1 MKSFRQFI
9 SEALETIASSQAKQM
24 GLRGDGHGD
33 WYDNQGKLVAK
44 TIGSKLQVFKGR
56 DNKGA
61 EDKSIKK
68 DTKKQPQPALTSQ
81 QPQVQQQ
88 PEVQEQGK
96 GIVVVLGKFNPPG
109 KAHEQ
114 LLKFGFNQAKNNGS
128 EYRIYPSRIED
139 KETNPL
145 NPTLKIKY
153 MRTMYPEYADYI
165 IDNSDTTTLFDVLTS
180 LSNDGFTD
188 VKVVVGSDRVGEFQS
203 LAHRGE
209 GETYQ
214 FNTIEVIPAGVKDPD
229 SDVGGAGSSAQLRA
243 AVAEGNFESFSA
255 NLPTRMKRV
264 DKEELFN
271 SVANAMQ
278 LGESYD
284 LWRIAPELD
293 MDGLRMNYKINNLY
307 PIGSIIENLN
317 TGLQGRVLRRGT
329 NYLICVTNEGVM
341 FKSWLQNIR
350 EAVYEVGTDKY
361 REKLQSMTPGQPVV
375 SYTGVKIKETM
386 PKKKLNMNSK
396 CSTK

>member
-44 TIGSKLQVFKGR
+44 TVGSKLQVFKGR
-56 DNKGA
+56 GGKGA
-61 EDKSIKK
+61 EDKSTKK
-68 DTKKQPQPALTSQ
+68 DTEAQPQAAPATQ
-81 QPQVQQQ
+81 QPQDQQQ
-88 PEVQEQGK
+88 PPVQEQGK
-96 GIVVVLGKFNPPG
+96 GVVVVLGKFNPPG

-114 LLKFGFNQAKNNGS
+114 LLKFGFNQGKNSGA

-153 MRTMYPEYADYI
+153 MKAMYPEYADYI

-188 VKVVVGSDRVGEFQS
+188 VKVIVGSDRVGEFQS

-229 SDVGGAGSSAQLRA
+229 SDVGGPGSSAQLRA
-243 AVAEGNFESFSA
+243 AVAQGNFESFSA
-255 NLPTRMKRV
+255 NLPTRMKRA
-264 DKEELFN
+264 DKEQLFN
-271 SVANAMQ
+271 SVADAMQ
-278 LGESYD
+278 IGESYE

-293 MDGLRMNYKINNLY
+293 MEGLRMNYKINNLY

-350 EAVYEVGTDKY
+350 EAVYEVGTSKY
-361 REKLQSMTPGQPVV
+361 LKKLQSITPGQPVV
-375 SYTGVKIKETM
+375 SYTGIEIKETM

>member
-24 GLRGDGHGD
+24 GLRGNGHGD

-44 TIGSKLQVFKGR
+44 TVGGKLQVFKGR
-56 DNKGA
+56 GKGED
-61 EDKSIKK
+61 EDKATKK
-68 DTKKQPQPALTSQ
+68 DTEAQKQAAPATQ
-81 QPQVQQQ
+81 QPQAQQQ
-88 PEVQEQGK
+88 PQTQEQGK
-96 GIVVVLGKFNPPG
+96 GVVVVLGKFNPPG

-114 LLKFGFNQAKNNGS
+114 LLKFGFNQGRNSGA

-145 NPTLKIKY
+145 NPTLKINY
-153 MRTMYPEYADYI
+153 MKKMYPEYADYI
-165 IDNSDTTTLFDVLTS
+165 VDSNDITTLFDVLTS

-229 SDVGGAGSSAQLRA
+229 SDVGGPGSSAQLRA
-243 AVAEGNFESFSA
+243 AVAQGNFESFST
-255 NLPTRMKRV
+255 NLPTRMKRA

-278 LGESYD
+278 LGESYQ
-284 LWRIAPELD
+284 LWKIAPELD
-293 MDGLRMNYKINNLY
+293 MEGLRMNYKMNNLY

-341 FKSWLQNIR
+341 FKSWLQNVR
-350 EAVYEVGTDKY
+350 EAVYEVGTCKY
-361 REKLQSMTPGQPVV
+361 REKLQSMTPGQPIV
-375 SYTGVKIKETM
+375 SYTGVEIKETM

-396 CSTK
+396 GSTK

>member
-24 GLRGDGHGD
+24 GLQGNGHGD

-44 TIGSKLQVFKGR
+44 TVGGKLQVFKGR
-56 DNKGA
+56 GGKGDG
-61 EDKSIKK
+61 DKSTKK
-68 DTKKQPQPALTSQ
+68 DTEAQPQAAPATQ
-81 QPQVQQQ
+81 QPQAQK
-88 PEVQEQGK
+88 QGK
-96 GIVVVLGKFNPPG
+96 EVVVVLGKFNPPG
-109 KAHEQ
+109 NAHEQ
-114 LLKFGFNQAKNNGS
+114 LLKFGFNQGKNSGA

-153 MRTMYPEYADYI
+153 MKAMYPEYVDYI
-165 IDNSDTTTLFDVLTS
+165 VDSSDTTTLFDVLAS

-188 VKVVVGSDRVGEFQS
+188 VKVIVGSDRVGEFQS

-214 FNTIEVIPAGVKDPD
+214 FNTIEVIPAGVRDPD
-229 SDVGGAGSSAQLRA
+229 SDVGGPGSSAQLRA
-243 AVAEGNFESFSA
+243 AVAQGNFESFST
-255 NLPTRMKRV
+255 NLPTRMKRA

-278 LGESYD
+278 LGESYE

-293 MDGLRMNYKINNLY
+293 MEGLRMNYKINKLY

-317 TGLQGRVLRRGT
+317 TGLEGRVLRRGT

-341 FKSWLQNIR
+341 FKSWLQNVR
-350 EAVYEVGTDKY
+350 EAVYEVGTCKY
-361 REKLQSMTPGQPVV
+361 RKKLQSITPGQPVV
-375 SYTGVKIKETM
+375 SYTGIEIKETV

-396 CSTK
+396 GSTK